1 MRISDWSSDVC
12 SSDLSKLWVALTVL
26 DAIYRGELSFELKVR
41 IGPEDLTLFQQ
52 PLAARVRSEGSV
64 TMTFRD
70 LIETAITH
78 SYNTANDS
86 LLRTVGGPEAV
97 RRFIAKHDLGSIRF
111 GPGERLL
118 QSGTAGLKWQ
128 QTYSAGYAFQKARA
142 QLPDATRKAAMDA
155 YLDRKSTS
163 LNSSH

>member
-26 DAIYRGELSFELKVR
+26 DAIDRGELSFDQKVR
-41 IGPEDLTLFQQ
+41 IGPEDLTLFHQ

-64 TMTFRD
+64 TMTVRD

-78 SYNTANDS
+78 SDNSANDS

-97 RRFIAKHDLGSIRF
+97 RRFLAKHDLGKIRSEEHTSELPSLMRISYADF
-111 GPGERLL
+111 CL
-118 QSGTAGLKWQ
+118 QKKIHRYNTQS
-128 QTYSAGYAFQKARA
+128 
-142 QLPDATRKAAMDA
+142 
-155 YLDRKSTS
+155 
-163 LNSSH
+163 

>member
-1 MRISDWSSDVC
+1 
-12 SSDLSKLWVALTVL
+12 
-26 DAIYRGELSFELKVR
+26 
-41 IGPEDLTLFQQ
+41 
-52 PLAARVRSEGSV
+52 
-64 TMTFRD
+64 MTIRD

-78 SYNTANDS
+78 SDNTANDS

-142 QLPDATRKAAMDA
+142 R
-155 YLDRKSTS
+155 SEEHTS
-163 LNSSH
+163 ELQSLMRISYAVFCLQKKQTPITKQAHTYYRPHTNSIVHI

>member
-26 DAIYRGELSFELKVR
+26 DAIDRGELSFDQKVR
-41 IGPEDLTLFQQ
+41 IGPEDLTLFHQ

-64 TMTFRD
+64 TMTIRD

-78 SYNTANDS
+78 SDTTANDS

-97 RRFIAKHDLGSIRF
+97 RSFIAKPDLGRIRF
-111 GPGERLL
+111 GPGAPLL
-118 QSGTAGLKWQ
+118 QSATAGLTWQ
-128 QTYSAGYAFQKARA
+128 QTYSTGHTFKTA
-142 QLPDATRKAAMDA
+142 
-155 YLDRKSTS
+155 STQ
-163 LNSSH
+163 